1 VTRDK
6 AAAEAGRLLKAYL
19 PLDWLKQATASPKL
33 KEGYDRLRHAIAD
46 ALDEAQTTAV
56 TECIE
61 IIEARAAEMRESS
74 GEDVSSQPVAT
85 TNPDRDVR
93 RR

>member
-33 KEGYDRLRHAIAD
+33 KEGYDRLRHAIA
-46 ALDEAQTTAV
+46 EAQTTAV

-85 TNPDRDVR
+85 MNVIATELRTLIGM
-93 RR
+93 